1 MNGGPA
7 DGGVDV
13 RFSAD
18 FPNVDGVNASQSPS
32 TQAEAPRA
40 STPRVYTWISET
52 GRMIE
57 QVRIVR
63 KGESSRA
70 RGRIVSAAHAG
81 QEAFTL
87 EYEAEIGSDLAPK
100 RVQLTVSTEEYE
112 RTIDLVCDDEGSWLL
127 DDPTDTRSRVGGEG
141 VVDVD
146 ITFSVFFAS
155 VIIRRLGL
163 HAQPGSEEQ
172 RVLSV
177 DSLTLAVSEDS
188 VTMSSDNE
196 NVHGITATAATSA
209 TVDTDGFILDVAGLS
224 RRV

>member
-1 MNGGPA
+1 M
-7 DGGVDV
+7 
-13 RFSAD
+13 RFTAD
-18 FPNVDGVNASQSPS
+18 FPTVDSVNASQVPSPQS
-32 TQAEAPRA
+32 KALRASAPRM
-40 STPRVYTWISET
+40 YTWISET
-52 GRMIE
+52 GKIIE

-70 RGRIVSAAHAG
+70 RGRIVAAAHAG
-81 QEAFTL
+81 QDAFSL
-87 EYEAEIGSDLAPK
+87 DYEAEIGSDLAPK
-100 RVQLTVSTEEYE
+100 RVQLTVSTEAYE

-163 HAQPGSEEQ
+163 HSQPGSAER

-177 DSLTLAVSEDS
+177 DSMTLAVTEDS
-188 VTMSSDNE
+188 VTMSSDDE
-196 NVHGITATAATSA
+196 KIHGITATAATSA
-209 TVDTDGFILDVAGLS
+209 TVDSDGFILDVNGLS
-224 RRV
+224 RRA

>member
-1 MNGGPA
+1 MPDEGS
-7 DGGVDV
+7 VDV

-18 FPNVDGVNASQSPS
+18 FPNVGRVNASQSPS
-32 TQAEAPRA
+32 PQAEAPRA
-40 STPRVYTWISET
+40 SAPHMYTWISET

-63 KGESSRA
+63 KGEASRA

-81 QEAFTL
+81 QDAFTL

-100 RVQLTVSTEEYE
+100 RVQLTVSTESYE

-177 DSLTLAVSEDS
+177 DSLTLEVTEDS
-188 VTMSSDNE
+188 VTISSDDE
-196 NVHGITATAATSA
+196 KVHGITATAATSA
-209 TVDTDGFILDVAGLS
+209 TVDPDGFILDVDGLS